1 MFSFKGKI
9 KKVLAEA
16 DILIDGARAWDI
28 QVHDERLYRRVFAR
42 GSIGLVESYM
52 DGWWDCKKLD
62 EFFYRILRG
71 RLHTKNEVPGQ
82 ALFHLLSNIINRQT
96 ERRSLEVGERHY
108 DIGNDLYKAMLDKR
122 MVYSCGYWGGNPP
135 AGGLDAAQ
143 ENKLDLICRKLN
155 LKAGQKVL
163 DIGCGWG
170 SFAKFASE
178 KYGVHVTGITISK
191 EQAALGK
198 ELTKGLPVDIKFL
211 DYRKIKGVF
220 DRIVSIGMF
229 EHVGH
234 KNYRTFMKIAD
245 RHLKDDGIF
254 LLHTIGG
261 NYSGTRVDP
270 WIEKYIFPN
279 GEIPNVEYIGKA
291 IEEIFVIED
300 WHNFGA
306 DYDKTLMAW
315 QKNFEMNWDKLK
327 GRYSE
332 RFRRMWNYY
341 LLACAAEFRSRDSQL
356 WQIVFTKSGILGGYK
371 SIR

>member
-1 MFSFKGKI
+1 MFSFKQKI
-9 KKVLAEA
+9 EKILAG
-16 DILIDGARAWDI
+16 IDVSVGGSRDWDI
-28 QVHDERLYRRVFAR
+28 QVHDERLYRRVIAR
-42 GSIGLVESYM
+42 GSIGLVEAYM

-62 EFFYRILRG
+62 EFFYRILRS
-71 RLHTKNEVPGQ
+71 RLHITNKIPGQ
-82 ALFHLLSNIINRQT
+82 DLFHLLSNVINRQT
-96 ERRSLEVGERHY
+96 MKRSLKVGERHY
-108 DIGNDLYKAMLDKR
+108 DIGNDLYKVMLDKR
-122 MVYSCGYWGGNPP
+122 MVYSCGYWNG
-135 AGGLDAAQ
+135 AQTLDEAQ
-143 ENKLDLICRKLN
+143 ENKLDLICRKIN

-170 SFAKFASE
+170 SFASFAAE
-178 KYGVHVTGITISK
+178 KYGVHVVGITISK

-198 ELTKGLPVDIKFL
+198 KLTNGLPVDIKFL
-211 DYRKIKGVF
+211 DYRNIEGMF

-261 NYSGTRVDP
+261 NYSSTRVDP

-279 GEIPNVEYIGKA
+279 GEIPNVECIGKA

-315 QKNFEMNWDKLK
+315 QKNFEINWDKLK
-327 GRYSE
+327 SHYSE
-332 RFRRMWNYY
+332 RFHRMWNYY

-356 WQIVFTKSGILGGYK
+356 WQIVFSKNGIPEGYK